1 MQNTETV
8 LSEIKKQEQNLCD
21 FYLEAKKKILHP
33 VCQKVF
39 ATLSKEHQKHLERIK
54 EILSHA
60 KKGKSWLVDRW
71 LWDVGQGIS
80 NPLTQMSEFLE
91 MPLCTTEELKWLNLA
106 MEKEED
112 FFNFLDE
119 QVRKSSQSLIKRF
132 YLSLAYEARGYYLL
146 LLDTKDCIT
155 HPDYWQQPLQPVLV
169 DGI

>member
-1 MQNTETV
+1 
-8 LSEIKKQEQNLCD
+8 
-21 FYLEAKKKILHP
+21 
-33 VCQKVF
+33 
-39 ATLSKEHQKHLERIK
+39 
-54 EILSHA
+54 
-60 KKGKSWLVDRW
+60 
-71 LWDVGQGIS
+71 
-80 NPLTQMSEFLE
+80 LTQMSEFLE

>member
-8 LSEIKKQEQNLCD
+8 LSEIKKQEQNLYD

-60 KKGKSWLVDRW
+60 KKGKSWL
-71 LWDVGQGIS
+71 
-80 NPLTQMSEFLE
+80 
-91 MPLCTTEELKWLNLA
+91 LNLA

-119 QVRKSSQSLIKRF
+119 QVRKASQSLIKRF
-132 YLSLAYEARGYYLL
+132 YLSLAYETRGYYLL

>member
-8 LSEIKKQEQNLCD
+8 LSEIKKKEQNLCD
-21 FYLEAKKKILHP
+21 LYLEAKKKISHP

-39 ATLSKEHQKHLERIK
+39 ATLSREHQKHLERIK

-60 KKGKSWLVDRW
+60 KRGKSWLVDRW
-71 LWDVGQGIS
+71 LWDVGQGIP
-80 NPLTQMSEFLE
+80 NPLNQMAEFLE

-106 MEKEED
+106 MEKEEE

-132 YLSLAYEARGYYLL
+132 YLSLAYETRGYYLL
-146 LLDTKDCIT
+146 LLETKDCIT
-155 HPDYWQQPLQPVLV
+155 HPDYWQQPFPQVSM